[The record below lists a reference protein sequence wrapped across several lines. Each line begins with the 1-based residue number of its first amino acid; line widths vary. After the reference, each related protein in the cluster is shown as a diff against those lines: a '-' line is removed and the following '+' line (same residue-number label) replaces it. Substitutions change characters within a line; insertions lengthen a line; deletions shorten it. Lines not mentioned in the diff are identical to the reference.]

1 MYQYSMPFVK
11 HNRLQFPPF
20 EQISAHE
27 LHHMLSVV
35 QNLTLGI
42 QEGVAKMPIWTTR
55 RQLLRFFQRLTT
67 RGSAMDLY
75 VFLSSHLYLLR
86 LALIENFILFTN
98 RCARV

>member
-1 MYQYSMPFVK
+1 
-11 HNRLQFPPF
+11 
-20 EQISAHE
+20 
-27 LHHMLSVV
+27 MLSVV

-42 QEGVAKMPIWTTR
+42 QEGVAKMPIWTKR

-98 RCARV
+98 RCAARLRALPIVLACLIRCTRQ